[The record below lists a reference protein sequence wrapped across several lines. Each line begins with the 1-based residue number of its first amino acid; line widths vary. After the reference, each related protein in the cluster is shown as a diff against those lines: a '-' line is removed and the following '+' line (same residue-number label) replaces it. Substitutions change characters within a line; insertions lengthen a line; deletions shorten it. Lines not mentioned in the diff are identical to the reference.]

1 VVDTPVACFAAREP
15 VPARASSD
23 GGAVRD
29 PLTWTKRLRLR
40 RWVLREFS
48 KEHGAVVRTAA
59 VDGRRQ
65 EFSRHAARASAL
77 ARIFEVT
84 GGARDEITFL
94 VLDRAIEPAAWDA
107 AYLAMRTEIEGKLAS
122 LGLLARRPSLS
133 HIDPARSAAETV

>member
-1 VVDTPVACFAAREP
+1 
-15 VPARASSD
+15 
-23 GGAVRD
+23 VRD

-48 KEHGAVVRTAA
+48 KEHGALVLAA
-59 VDGRRQ
+59 ADQDHRQ
-65 EFSRHAARASAL
+65 EFTFHAARASAL

-107 AYLAMRTEIEGKLAS
+107 AYLAMRAEVEGKLAS
-122 LGLLARRPSLS
+122 LGLLARRPCLPEP
-133 HIDPARSAAETV
+133 DRRGSAV